1 METLDTILFKQS
13 ETLNKFEQILSSKKM
28 SLDELG
34 RESDEIFQHSDENFN
49 LQYLNPTGCNWFDI
63 DCKQAISGHGD
74 FFKKFYHPDT
84 VNVEFPNIKSFY
96 NYHSPEIVYANYQQV
111 YHPAKDAFTVC
122 LVFIKKFKVTC
133 GYLSLTLPVANF
145 KGINRKIKRIISEEL
160 FRNNHSQEFEQLTER
175 ELEILKLV
183 AMGQNNP
190 EISKALFISRCTVEQ
205 HRKNINRKLHIRG
218 LKDIM
223 DFAYAFDLV
232 Y

>member
-13 ETLNKFEQILSSKKM
+13 ETLNKFEHALSSKKM
-28 SLDELG
+28 SLEDVG
-34 RESDEIFQHSDENFN
+34 RESEEIFQHADENFN
-49 LQYLNPTGCNWFDI
+49 LQYLNPTGCDWFGI
-63 DCKQAISGHGD
+63 DFEKAIRSEDD
-74 FFKKFYHPDT
+74 FFKKYYHPETLKT
-84 VNVEFPNIKSFY
+84 VLPNIKSFY
-96 NYHSPEIVYANYQQV
+96 DYHSPEIVYANYQQIF
-111 YHPAKDAFTVC
+111 HPEEDAFKVC

-133 GYLSLTLPVANF
+133 GYLSLTLPVTNF
-145 KGINRKIKRIISEEL
+145 QGLNTKIRRIITEEL

-218 LKDIM
+218 IKDIM